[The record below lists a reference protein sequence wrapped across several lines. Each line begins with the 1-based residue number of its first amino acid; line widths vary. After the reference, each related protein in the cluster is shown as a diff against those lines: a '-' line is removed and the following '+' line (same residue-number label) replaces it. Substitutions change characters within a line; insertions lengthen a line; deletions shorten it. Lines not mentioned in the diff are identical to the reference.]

1 MDWLNAGVQGVLLG
15 GQYALLACGL
25 SLIFGVMRIVN
36 LAHGV
41 LAVLAAYLSLV
52 LVQQGLPLW
61 LAVLV
66 VVPVFA
72 ALGYAVQRGLF
83 NPALAQV
90 RGHTAGSRGGSAR
103 GGSSR
108 GAGELAP
115 LLVSFGV
122 AVALT
127 SLLQEVFSADTRKI
141 PTGGLAS
148 AGVPLGP
155 LSVGL
160 LPLITLVVAVAVI
173 AGVQLFLAR
182 TATGRAMRA
191 VADDAGAAALTGVDP
206 KHMYAV
212 ATALAFA
219 TLALAGVFVGMST
232 QFSPGYGDLV
242 LLFAFEAVIIGGLG
256 SLWGTLA
263 GGVVLGVA
271 QTIGAQIDPQS
282 GVLAGHLVFLA
293 VLVVRPGGLLPR
305 SVPA

>member
-1 MDWLNAGVQGVLLG
+1 MDWLNAGAQGVLLG

-61 LAVLV
+61 LAVVV

-72 ALGYAVQRGLF
+72 ALGYVVQRGLF

-90 RGHTAGSRGGSAR
+90 RAGGAGGDSRGG
-103 GGSSR
+103 GSR

-148 AGVPLGP
+148 AGVPIGP

-173 AGVQLFLAR
+173 AGVQLLLAR
-182 TATGRAMRA
+182 TPTGRAMRA
-191 VADDAGAAALTGVDP
+191 VADDAGAAAMTGVDP
-206 KHMYAV
+206 RHMYAV

>member
-61 LAVLV
+61 LAIVV

-90 RGHTAGSRGGSAR
+90 RERTS
-103 GGSSR
+103 
-108 GAGELAP
+108 GELAP

-127 SLLQEVFSADTRKI
+127 NLLQEVFSADTRTI

-148 AGVPLGP
+148 AGLPLGE
-155 LSVGL
+155 LSLGV
-160 LPLITLVVAVAVI
+160 LPLLTLLVAAAVI

-182 TATGRAMRA
+182 TAAGRAMRA
-191 VADDAGAAALTGVDP
+191 VADDAEAAAMTGVDP

-219 TLALAGVFVGMST
+219 TLALAGVFVGMSS
-232 QFSPGYGDLV
+232 QFSPGHGDLV

-263 GGVVLGVA
+263 GGIVLGLA
-271 QTIGAQIDPQS
+271 QTVGAQLDPQS

-293 VLVVRPGGLLPR
+293 VLVVRPSGLLPR
-305 SVPA
+305 SVRA

>member
-61 LAVLV
+61 LAVVV

-90 RGHTAGSRGGSAR
+90 GRDEAGGA
-103 GGSSR
+103 R

-127 SLLQEVFSADTRKI
+127 NLLQEVFSADTRKI
-141 PTGGLAS
+141 PTGDLAS
-148 AGVPLGP
+148 AG
-155 LSVGL
+155 LSVGGL
-160 LPLITLVVAVAVI
+160 SVGVLPLITLAVAVAVVV
-173 AGVQLFLAR
+173 AVQLFLAR
-182 TATGRAMRA
+182 TTTGRAMRA
-191 VADDAGAAALTGVDP
+191 VADDAGAAAMSGVDP
-206 KHMYAV
+206 KHLYAV

-263 GGVVLGVA
+263 GGMVLGLA
-271 QTIGAQIDPQS
+271 QTIGAQLDPQS

-293 VLVVRPGGLLPR
+293 VLVVRPGGLMPR
-305 SVPA
+305 SVQA

>member
-52 LVQQGLPLW
+52 LVQRGLPLW
-61 LAVLV
+61 LAVVV

-72 ALGYAVQRGLF
+72 ALGYAMQRGLF

-90 RGHTAGSRGGSAR
+90 GGSAR
-103 GGSSR
+103 SASHSASR
-108 GAGELAP
+108 SAGELAP

-127 SLLQEVFSADTRKI
+127 NLLQEVFSADSRKI

-148 AGVPLGP
+148 AGVPLGE
-155 LSVGL
+155 LSVGV
-160 LPLITLVVAVAVI
+160 LPLITLAVAVAVI
-173 AGVQLFLAR
+173 ALVQLFLAR

-191 VADDAGAAALTGVDP
+191 VADDAGAAAMMGVDP

-232 QFSPGYGDLV
+232 QFSPGYGELV

-256 SLWGTLA
+256 SLWGTLV
-263 GGVVLGVA
+263 GGVVLGLA

-293 VLVVRPGGLLPR
+293 VLVVRPGGLMPR

>member
-61 LAVLV
+61 LAVVV

-90 RGHTAGSRGGSAR
+90 GRDAAGGA
-103 GGSSR
+103 R

-127 SLLQEVFSADTRKI
+127 NLLQEVFSADTRKI
-141 PTGGLAS
+141 PTGDLAS
-148 AGVPLGP
+148 AGLPLGA
-155 LSVGL
+155 LSVGV
-160 LPLITLVVAVAVI
+160 LPLITLAVAVAVI
-173 AGVQLFLAR
+173 VAVQLFLAR
-182 TATGRAMRA
+182 TTTGRAMRA
-191 VADDAGAAALTGVDP
+191 VADDAGAAAMSGVDP

-263 GGVVLGVA
+263 GGMVLGLA
-271 QTIGAQIDPQS
+271 QTIGAQVDPQS

-293 VLVVRPGGLLPR
+293 VLVVRPGGLMPR
-305 SVPA
+305 SVQA

>member
-52 LVQQGLPLW
+52 LVEQGLPLW
-61 LAVLV
+61 LAIVV

-72 ALGYAVQRGLF
+72 TLGYAMQRGLF

-90 RGHTAGSRGGSAR
+90 GGGARSGSRS
-103 GGSSR
+103 
-108 GAGELAP
+108 AGELAP

-127 SLLQEVFSADTRKI
+127 NLLQVVFSADTRKI
-141 PTGGLAS
+141 PTAGLAS
-148 AGVPLGP
+148 AGLSLGD
-155 LSVGL
+155 LSVGV
-160 LPLITLVVAVAVI
+160 LPLITLVVAVTVI
-173 AGVQLFLAR
+173 AAVQLFLAH

-191 VADDAGAAALTGVDP
+191 VADDAGAAAMMGVDP

-219 TLALAGVFVGMST
+219 TLGLAGVFVGMST

-263 GGVVLGVA
+263 GGVVLGLA

-293 VLVVRPGGLLPR
+293 VLVVRPGGLMPR

>member
-61 LAVLV
+61 LAVVV

-90 RGHTAGSRGGSAR
+90 RAGGAGGDSRGG
-103 GGSSR
+103 GSR

-173 AGVQLFLAR
+173 AGVQVFLAR
-182 TATGRAMRA
+182 TPTGRAMRA
-191 VADDAGAAALTGVDP
+191 VADDAGAAAMTGVDP
-206 KHMYAV
+206 RHMYAV

-219 TLALAGVFVGMST
+219 TLALAGVFVGVST

-271 QTIGAQIDPQS
+271 QTVGAQIDPQS

>member
-15 GQYALLACGL
+15 GQYSLLACGL

-61 LAVLV
+61 LAVVV

-72 ALGYAVQRGLF
+72 VLGYAVQRGLF

-90 RGHTAGSRGGSAR
+90 RGSDSAR
-103 GGSSR
+103 QGSR

-141 PTGGLAS
+141 PTGDLAS

-160 LPLITLVVAVAVI
+160 LPLITLVVAAAVI
-173 AGVQLFLAR
+173 AAVQVFLAR

-191 VADDAGAAALTGVDP
+191 VADDAGAAAMYGVDP
-206 KHMYAV
+206 RHTYAV

-256 SLWGTLA
+256 SLWGTLL
-263 GGVVLGVA
+263 GGIVLGLA

>member
-41 LAVLAAYLSLV
+41 LAVLAAYLSLF

-61 LAVLV
+61 LAVVV

-90 RGHTAGSRGGSAR
+90 RARGAGGDSRGG
-103 GGSSR
+103 GSR

-127 SLLQEVFSADTRKI
+127 SLLQEVFSADTRRI
-141 PTGGLAS
+141 PTGDLAS

-182 TATGRAMRA
+182 TPTGRAMRA
-191 VADDAGAAALTGVDP
+191 VADDPGAAALTGVDP
-206 KHMYAV
+206 RHMYAV
-212 ATALAFA
+212 ATAVAFA

>member
-61 LAVLV
+61 LAVVV

-90 RGHTAGSRGGSAR
+90 GRDAAGGA
-103 GGSSR
+103 R

-127 SLLQEVFSADTRKI
+127 NLLQEVFSADTRKI
-141 PTGGLAS
+141 PTGDLAS
-148 AGVPLGP
+148 AGLPVGA
-155 LSVGL
+155 LSVGV
-160 LPLITLVVAVAVI
+160 LPLITLPVAVAVI
-173 AGVQLFLAR
+173 VAVQLFLAR

-191 VADDAGAAALTGVDP
+191 VADDAGAAAMSGVDP
-206 KHMYAV
+206 RHMYAV

-263 GGVVLGVA
+263 GGMVLGLA

-293 VLVVRPGGLLPR
+293 VLVVRPGGLMPR
-305 SVPA
+305 SVQA

>member
-52 LVQQGLPLW
+52 LVQRGLPLW
-61 LAVLV
+61 LAIAV

-72 ALGYAVQRGLF
+72 AFGYAVQRGLF
-83 NPALAQV
+83 NPALEQV
-90 RGHTAGSRGGSAR
+90 GGGAR
-103 GGSSR
+103 SGPRS
-108 GAGELAP
+108 AGELAP

-127 SLLQEVFSADTRKI
+127 NLLQEVFSADTRKI

-148 AGVPLGP
+148 AGLPLGG
-155 LSVGL
+155 LSVGV
-160 LPLITLVVAVAVI
+160 LPLITLAVAVAVVT
-173 AGVQLFLAR
+173 AVQLFLAR

-191 VADDAGAAALTGVDP
+191 VADDAGAAAMMGVDP

-232 QFSPGYGDLV
+232 QFSPGYGELV

-256 SLWGTLA
+256 SLWGTLV
-263 GGVVLGVA
+263 GGVVLGLA

-293 VLVVRPGGLLPR
+293 VLVVRPGGLMPR
-305 SVPA
+305 SAPA

>member
-61 LAVLV
+61 LAAAV

-90 RGHTAGSRGGSAR
+90 GGRTS
-103 GGSSR
+103 
-108 GAGELAP
+108 GELAP

-127 SLLQEVFSADTRKI
+127 NLLQEIFSADTRTI

-148 AGVPLGP
+148 AGLTMGG
-155 LSVGL
+155 LSVGV
-160 LPLITLVVAVAVI
+160 LPLITLAVATAVI

-182 TATGRAMRA
+182 TATGRAVRA
-191 VADDAGAAALTGVDP
+191 VADDAGAAAMSGVDP

-212 ATALAFA
+212 ATSLAFA
-219 TLALAGVFVGMST
+219 TLALAGVFVGMSS
-232 QFSPGYGDLV
+232 QFSPGSGDLV

-263 GGVVLGVA
+263 GGMVLGVA
-271 QTIGAQIDPQS
+271 QTVGAQIDPQS

-293 VLVVRPGGLLPR
+293 LLVVRPGGLMPR

>member
-61 LAVLV
+61 LAVVV

-90 RGHTAGSRGGSAR
+90 RGSDSAR
-103 GGSSR
+103 QGSR

-141 PTGGLAS
+141 PTGDLAS

-160 LPLITLVVAVAVI
+160 LPLITLVVAAAVI
-173 AGVQLFLAR
+173 AAVQVFLAR

-191 VADDAGAAALTGVDP
+191 VADDAGAAAMYGVDP
-206 KHMYAV
+206 RHTYAV

-256 SLWGTLA
+256 SLWGTLL
-263 GGVVLGVA
+263 GGIVLGLA

>member
-52 LVQQGLPLW
+52 LVQQGLPLS
-61 LAVLV
+61 LAMVV

-90 RGHTAGSRGGSAR
+90 RGRTS
-103 GGSSR
+103 
-108 GAGELAP
+108 GELAP

-127 SLLQEVFSADTRKI
+127 NLLQEVFSADTRRI

-148 AGVPLGP
+148 AGLPLGE
-155 LSVGL
+155 LSIGV
-160 LPLITLVVAVAVI
+160 LPLITLVVATAVI

-191 VADDAGAAALTGVDP
+191 VADDAGAAAMTGVDP

-263 GGVVLGVA
+263 GGVVLGLA

-305 SVPA
+305 SVQA

>member
-61 LAVLV
+61 LAVVV

-90 RGHTAGSRGGSAR
+90 RGSGEAR
-103 GGSSR
+103 QGAP

-141 PTGGLAS
+141 PTGDLAS

-160 LPLITLVVAVAVI
+160 LPLITLVVAAAVI
-173 AGVQLFLAR
+173 AGVQVFLAR

-191 VADDAGAAALTGVDP
+191 VADDAGAAAMYGVDP

-256 SLWGTLA
+256 SLWGTLL
-263 GGVVLGVA
+263 GGIVLGLA
-271 QTIGAQIDPQS
+271 QTVGAQIDPQS

>member
-1 MDWLNAGVQGVLLG
+1 MDWLDAGVQGVLLG

-61 LAVLV
+61 LAAAV
-66 VVPVFA
+66 VVPGFA

-90 RGHTAGSRGGSAR
+90 GGRAS
-103 GGSSR
+103 
-108 GAGELAP
+108 GELAP

-127 SLLQEVFSADTRKI
+127 NLLQEVFSADTRTI

-148 AGVPLGP
+148 AGLTAGG
-155 LSVGL
+155 LSVGV
-160 LPLITLVVAVAVI
+160 LPLMTLAVATAVI

-182 TATGRAMRA
+182 TATGRAVRA
-191 VADDAGAAALTGVDP
+191 VADDAGAAAMTGVDP

-212 ATALAFA
+212 ATSLAFA
-219 TLALAGVFVGMST
+219 TLALAGVFVGMSS
-232 QFSPGYGDLV
+232 QFSPGSGDLV

-263 GGVVLGVA
+263 GGMVLGVA
-271 QTIGAQIDPQS
+271 QTVGAQIDPQS

-293 VLVVRPGGLLPR
+293 LLVVRPGGLMPR

>member
-52 LVQQGLPLW
+52 LVQRGLPLW
-61 LAVLV
+61 LAIVV

-90 RGHTAGSRGGSAR
+90 GGGAR
-103 GGSSR
+103 SGGGSR

-127 SLLQEVFSADTRKI
+127 NLLQVVFSADTRKI

-148 AGVPLGP
+148 AGLPLGD
-155 LSVGL
+155 LSVGV
-160 LPLITLVVAVAVI
+160 LPLITLAVAVAVI
-173 AGVQLFLAR
+173 AAVQLFLAR

-191 VADDAGAAALTGVDP
+191 VADDAGAAAMMGVDP

-263 GGVVLGVA
+263 GGVVLGLA

-293 VLVVRPGGLLPR
+293 VLVVRPGGLMPR

>member
-41 LAVLAAYLSLV
+41 LAVLAAYLTLV
-52 LVQQGLPLW
+52 LAQQGLALW
-61 LAVLV
+61 LAVVL

-72 ALGYAVQRGLF
+72 LLGYAAQRGLF
-83 NPALAQV
+83 NPALA
-90 RGHTAGSRGGSAR
+90 RAGGNDRGG
-103 GGSSR
+103 SR

-122 AVALT
+122 AIMLT
-127 SLLQEVFSADTRKI
+127 NLLQEVFSADTRKL
-141 PTGGLAS
+141 PTGSLAS
-148 AGVPLGP
+148 AGLPLGD
-155 LSVGL
+155 LSVGV
-160 LPLITLVVAVAVI
+160 LPLITLAVATAAI
-173 AGVQLFLAR
+173 AAVQLFLAR

-191 VADDAGAAALTGVDP
+191 VADDAGAAAMLGVDP
-206 KHMYAV
+206 RHLYAV

-219 TLALAGVFVGMST
+219 TVAIAGVFLGMST
-232 QFSPGYGDLV
+232 QFSPGYGELV

-256 SLWGTLA
+256 SLWGTLV
-263 GGVVLGVA
+263 GGIVLGLA
-271 QTIGAQIDPQS
+271 QTIGAQLDPQS

-293 VLVVRPGGLLPR
+293 VLVVRPAGLMPR
-305 SVPA
+305 SVQA

>member
-41 LAVLAAYLSLV
+41 LAVLAAYLTLV

-61 LAVLV
+61 LAIVV
-66 VVPVFA
+66 VVPLFA

-83 NPALAQV
+83 NPALAQAN
-90 RGHTAGSRGGSAR
+90 RDGAAGAS
-103 GGSSR
+103 

-122 AVALT
+122 AVVLT
-127 SLLQEVFSADTRKI
+127 NLLQEVFSADTRKI
-141 PTGGLAS
+141 PTGDIAS
-148 AGVPLGP
+148 AGLPLGD
-155 LSVGL
+155 LSVGV
-160 LPLITLVVAVAVI
+160 LPLITLAVAMAVI
-173 AGVQLFLAR
+173 AAVQVFLAR
-182 TATGRAMRA
+182 TSTGRAMRA

-219 TLALAGVFVGMST
+219 TLALAGVFVGLST

-263 GGVVLGVA
+263 GGMVLGLA

-305 SVPA
+305 SVQA

>member
-61 LAVLV
+61 LAVVV

-90 RGHTAGSRGGSAR
+90 GRDAAGGA
-103 GGSSR
+103 R

-127 SLLQEVFSADTRKI
+127 NLLQEVFSADTRKI
-141 PTGGLAS
+141 PTGDLAS
-148 AGVPLGP
+148 AGLPLGA
-155 LSVGL
+155 LSVGV
-160 LPLITLVVAVAVI
+160 LPLITLAVAVAVI
-173 AGVQLFLAR
+173 VAVQLFLAR

-191 VADDAGAAALTGVDP
+191 VADDAGAAAMSGVDP
-206 KHMYAV
+206 RHMYAV

-263 GGVVLGVA
+263 GGMVLGLA
-271 QTIGAQIDPQS
+271 QTIGAQVDPQS

-293 VLVVRPGGLLPR
+293 VLVVRPGGLMPR
-305 SVPA
+305 SVQA